1 MIAPPFHPGGK
12 PTTTIHQDG
21 DSQIALRRLREG
33 RGAEELQRAAARQ
46 RAGTWNSNDADV
58 CCTGGSTP
66 AFIIWGAS
74 TAGGKSHLLAR
85 LALLDERHRPAHSTP
100 PSRCRPSSGA

>member
-1 MIAPPFHPGGK
+1 MIAPPFHPRGK

-21 DSQIALRRLREG
+21 DSQIAPYVG
-33 RGAEELQRAAARQ
+33 FAKDAARKNFSVLQ
-46 RAGTWNSNDADV
+46 HDPAGWDWNSNDADV

-74 TAGGKSHLLAR
+74 TQGGKSHL
-85 LALLDERHRPAHSTP
+85 P
-100 PSRCRPSSGA
+100 PGSPSSTNAIGRRNSTLAELLQAFF